1 MIKVVYSLLSRFGG
15 RWKKIKNKP
24 YSLSSKTN
32 RKPSIKE
39 KPLSKFSLLIFFSS
53 LAFYILYLII
63 HSNVISTLLFQ
74 LLGKIVHLFS
84 TPNPFTFFFGII
96 SVAYV
101 AFIFSAPFNL
111 RHCDRILAMFV
122 LYHSISSITI
132 LILGLLKLLSFIH
145 LLLTICGLLIFSILI
160 RILYAKDDRYS
171 IIKFIHNV
179 LKSIITFKRKVVL
192 VIVTITICVVLVLAF
207 YDILMP
213 DLG

>member
-1 MIKVVYSLLSRFGG
+1 
-15 RWKKIKNKP
+15 
-24 YSLSSKTN
+24 
-32 RKPSIKE
+32 
-39 KPLSKFSLLIFFSS
+39 
-53 LAFYILYLII
+53 
-63 HSNVISTLLFQ
+63 
-74 LLGKIVHLFS
+74 
-84 TPNPFTFFFGII
+84 
-96 SVAYV
+96 
-101 AFIFSAPFNL
+101 
-111 RHCDRILAMFV
+111 MFV

-145 LLLTICGLLIFSILI
+145 LLLTIYGLLIFSILI

-171 IIKFIHNV
+171 ITKFIHNV